1 MGRLEGSG
9 VRVLVDFLSMPLSW
23 ADRGS
28 LIGLRDGEVDL
39 MGAMMRFAG
48 MGRREIVG

>member
-9 VRVLVDFLSMPLSW
+9 VRVLVGFLSMPLSW
-23 ADRGS
+23 ADRRS
-28 LIGLRDGEVDL
+28 LVGLRDGEDL

-48 MGRREIVG
+48 MGG

>member
-23 ADRGS
+23 ADRRSLVGS
-28 LIGLRDGEVDL
+28 RDSEEDL

-48 MGRREIVG
+48 MGG